1 MIDWHKDVKQ
11 ESPAIEEQR
20 ERVEKARFDLKA
32 ALTVAER
39 VGAKRNLQF
48 QAAKLVR
55 LMDK

>member
-1 MIDWHKDVKQ
+1 MINWKAEVKQ
-11 ESPAIEEQR
+11 ENPALEEQR

-55 LMDK
+55 LIDN